1 MFNNINENNRD
12 LLYNSQVNANNV
24 VNLMQVRS
32 ALQKSGYA
40 SNPYVDKTEISSN
53 AMKLFQRDLDI
64 NKFTKLATSDPED
77 KSYIN
82 QVQEL
87 FEKGVIDV
95 YEDDVL
101 ADLVNNSKLWDDIK
115 AE

>member
-12 LLYNSQVNANNV
+12 LLYNSQINANNV
-24 VNLMQVRS
+24 VNLAQIRS
-32 ALQKSGYA
+32 AFQKNGYA

-53 AMKLFQRDLDI
+53 AMQLFQRDLDI

-82 QVQEL
+82 QVKEL
-87 FEKGVIDV
+87 FDEGVIDV
-95 YEDDVL
+95 YEDDVF
-101 ADLVNNSKLWDDIK
+101 AELVNNPKLWDDIK

>member
-12 LLYNSQVNANNV
+12 LLYNSQINSDNV
-24 VNLMQVRS
+24 VNLAKIRS
-32 ALQKSGYA
+32 AFQKNGYA
-40 SNPYVDKTEISSN
+40 NNPYVDKTEISSN
-53 AMKLFQRDLDI
+53 AMQLFQRDLDI

-82 QVQEL
+82 QVNEL
-87 FEKGVIDV
+87 FDEGIIDV

-101 ADLVNNSKLWDDIK
+101 AELVNSQKLWDDLR